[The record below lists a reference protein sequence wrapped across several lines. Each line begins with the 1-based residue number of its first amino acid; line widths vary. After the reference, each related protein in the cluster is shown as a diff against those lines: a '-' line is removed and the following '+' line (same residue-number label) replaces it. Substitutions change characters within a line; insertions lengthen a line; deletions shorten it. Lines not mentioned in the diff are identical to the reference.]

1 MSPELQ
7 QKLFAE
13 FPTLFEHRSN
23 RMYPMAFGIEHGD
36 GWYGILRA
44 ACFLIARHDAK
55 KSQPEFRF
63 TQVKEKFGALRLYNE
78 GFDDYTDGVIKMA
91 ESMSAVTCEQCGSPG
106 TQNKGGWIST
116 LCEGC
121 RK

>member
-1 MSPELQ
+1 MSPELEER
-7 QKLFAE
+7 LFAD

-23 RMYPMAFGIEHGD
+23 RMYPMVYGIQHGD

-44 ACFLIARHDAK
+44 ACALIDRHEKRRAEP
-55 KSQPEFRF
+55 QFRF
-63 TQVKEKFGALRLYNE
+63 TQVKEKFGTLRLYSE
-78 GFDDYTDGVIKMA
+78 GSDDYTDGVVAMA
-91 ESMSAVTCEQCGSPG
+91 EPMSAVTCEQCGAPG

-121 RK
+121 RE

>member
-1 MSPELQ
+1 MSPELEE
-7 QKLFAE
+7 KLFAD
-13 FPTLFEHRSN
+13 FPTLFEYRSN

-44 ACFLIARHDAK
+44 ACVLIDRHEK
-55 KSQPEFRF
+55 QRSEPQFRF
-63 TQVKEKFGALRLYNE
+63 TQVKEKFGTLRLYNA
-78 GFDDYTDGVIKMA
+78 GFDDYTDGVVEMA
-91 ESMSAVTCEQCGSPG
+91 ESMSAVTCEQCGDPG
-106 TQNKGGWIST
+106 TQNKDGWIST